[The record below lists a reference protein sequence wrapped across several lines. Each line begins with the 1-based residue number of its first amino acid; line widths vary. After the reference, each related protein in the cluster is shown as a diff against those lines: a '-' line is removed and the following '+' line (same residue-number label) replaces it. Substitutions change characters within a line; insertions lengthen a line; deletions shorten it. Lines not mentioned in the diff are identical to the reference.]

1 MKNVRGKMQIKSE
14 NRRVLHRFTILALLS
29 GLFLIILF
37 YLVEMNHIQSSAIRA
52 IENAKLDGTYEEG
65 KLPEAYTIYAD
76 DLNNGIL
83 TETENRL
90 VSYYL
95 ENENVISRQ
104 EISQFEK
111 DGVKVFF
118 IPTEIQEIGND
129 LLLKDRAILVYADVT
144 FAVDL
149 VKKTV
154 CVLLEVLGC
163 IAILLFLA
171 GRYFGCMLDA
181 KDEGLKQFFANAS
194 HELKTPL
201 MAIQGNV
208 DGIRSSYVNTENAC
222 QVIDKATERMIR
234 LIGDIL
240 ELSKLDSGV
249 MTPQMENTDIREILY
264 DAMNIIE
271 PAAAQKNIQIKENM
285 LRPIFRYCDEEMLF
299 SAFSNILTNSIRYAA
314 SRIEIALSED
324 EHCRAKISICNDG
337 DALGEEEK
345 KHIFDRFYKGK
356 KGQNGIGLSLSLEYI
371 KLQQGDIR
379 VLEKENRTIFEII
392 I

>member
-1 MKNVRGKMQIKSE
+1 MKNVMGKMRIKSE

-29 GLFLIILF
+29 GLLLIVLF
-37 YLVEMNHIQSSAIRA
+37 YLVEMNHIQSSAVRA
-52 IENAKLDGTYEEG
+52 IESAKLDGTSEAG
-65 KLPEAYTIYAD
+65 KLPEAYTLYAD
-76 DLNNGIL
+76 DLYKGIL

-90 VSYYL
+90 VFYYL
-95 ENENVISRQ
+95 ENENVIPDR

-111 DGVKVFF
+111 DDVKVFF
-118 IPTEIQEIGND
+118 MSTGIQKIGND
-129 LLLKDRAILVYADVT
+129 FFPKDGAILVYADVS

-149 VKKTV
+149 VNNTV
-154 CVLLEVLGC
+154 WILLGVLVC

-171 GRYFGCMLDA
+171 GRYFGRMLDA

-208 DGIRSSYVNTENAC
+208 DGIRSGYVNTENAC
-222 QVIDKATERMIR
+222 QVIDKATDRMIR

-240 ELSKLDSGV
+240 ELSKLDSGM
-249 MTPQMENTDIREILY
+249 MTPHMEDADIREILY

-271 PAAAQKNIQIKENM
+271 PVAVQKNIQIEENM
-285 LRPIFRYCDEEMLF
+285 PRPIFRPCDEEMLF
-299 SAFSNILTNSIRYAA
+299 SAFSNILTNSVRYAA

-337 DALGEEEK
+337 DVLGEEEK

-356 KGQNGIGLSLSLEYI
+356 KGQSGIGLSLSLGYI

-379 VLEKENRTIFEII
+379 VLAKENRTIFEITI
-392 I
+392 